1 MPFSNPITIE
11 HDARVVMPIGSCS
24 EAIRWTQPLHFSP
37 AMQALAEKLV
47 LEWLLNS
54 WVLTYVS
61 PQELLKGTSKK
72 GKVRGQEEKVVIE
85 IGV

>member
-47 LEWLLNS
+47 LERLLNS
-54 WVLTYVS
+54 WVLTYIS
-61 PQELLKGTSKK
+61 PLKIMEMYPRSM
-72 GKVRGQEEKVVIE
+72 
-85 IGV
+85 

>member
-11 HDARVVMPIGSCS
+11 HDACVVMPIGSCS

-47 LEWLLNS
+47 LERLLNS
-54 WVLTYVS
+54 WVLTYIS
-61 PQELLKGTSKK
+61 PQIFDS
-72 GKVRGQEEKVVIE
+72 I
-85 IGV
+85 